1 MNLIKLSC
9 QNCNGQIDVDVDN
22 MMAYCPYC
30 GQKLMF
36 DLDQMDL
43 VLAEKEKTK
52 REQERTKQLQIKQ
65 EYKEKKDIRDNKSD
79 FRFLIGYLVFTIAF
93 VWFCFY
99 MAGKEDRDHKA
110 KNEIQ
115 VSVSSDDLEGKQYED
130 VVLMLEA
137 AGFSDISLI
146 KDEDLIFG
154 IFNDDGE
161 VASVSIN
168 GDDDFEAEDW
178 FPQNA
183 TIKITYH
190 TYQDD

>member
-65 EYKEKKDIRDNKSD
+65 EYSEKKEIRDNKSAS
-79 FRFLIGYLVFTIAF
+79 RILIGCLVLYIALMCF
-93 VWFCFY
+93 IFY
-99 MAGKEDRDHKA
+99 MAGEEDREHKA

-115 VSVSSDDLEGKQYED
+115 ISVSSDDLEGKQY
-130 VVLMLEA
+130 
-137 AGFSDISLI
+137 
-146 KDEDLIFG
+146 
-154 IFNDDGE
+154 
-161 VASVSIN
+161 
-168 GDDDFEAEDW
+168 
-178 FPQNA
+178 
-183 TIKITYH
+183 
-190 TYQDD
+190 

>member
-1 MNLIKLSC
+1 
-9 QNCNGQIDVDVDN
+9 
-22 MMAYCPYC
+22 
-30 GQKLMF
+30 
-36 DLDQMDL
+36 
-43 VLAEKEKTK
+43 
-52 REQERTKQLQIKQ
+52 
-65 EYKEKKDIRDNKSD
+65 
-79 FRFLIGYLVFTIAF
+79 
-93 VWFCFY
+93 
-99 MAGKEDRDHKA
+99 
-110 KNEIQ
+110 
-115 VSVSSDDLEGKQYED
+115 
-130 VVLMLEA
+130 MLEA

-178 FPQNA
+178 FPENA